1 MSSLVY
7 RTPTALPPT
16 AGYSHSVIVPA
27 GMRTI
32 YISGQVPLDDNGRL
46 VGEDDFKLQTEK
58 VFENLGIALAD
69 AQAGFEH
76 LVKIGMYLKDMNNLA
91 VLREVRD
98 RFIHQKTPP
107 ASTLVQVSA
116 FFHPAILFEM
126 DAIAVIDA

>member
-1 MSSLVY
+1 MSSIVY
-7 RTPTALPPT
+7 RTPTTLPPT

-32 YISGQVPLDDNGRL
+32 YISGQVPMDDSGRL
-46 VGEDDFKLQTEK
+46 VGGDDFERQAEK

-69 AQAGFEH
+69 AGAGFGS
-76 LVKIGMYLKDMNNLA
+76 LIKIGMYLKDMDDLV
-91 VLREVRD
+91 VLRKVRD
-98 RFIHQKTPP
+98 RFIDAKTPP
-107 ASTLVQVSA
+107 TSTLVQVSA